1 MLYTSKE
8 LIEKNNNFYAINQ
21 LLKDGKI
28 FKVAHGIYSDVDPRL
43 AELECLF
50 AQYPNAI
57 LSMESAYAYYGLTD
71 YIPEKYSIAT
81 KQNAHRIPNEKVMQ
95 MFITGD
101 IFDIGKQMVTTKYGT
116 INIYDKERMLVELFR
131 LKTRFEYSFFKEV
144 VNSYRKLASNGE
156 LDNYKIAKYCSLF
169 KRGGSIILE
178 IQKTVL

>member
-8 LIEKNNNFYAINQ
+8 LTEKYNNFYAINQ

-57 LSMESAYAYYGLTD
+57 LSMQSAYAFYGLTD
-71 YIPEKYSIAT
+71 YIPEKYWVAT
-81 KQNAHRIPNEKVMQ
+81 KQNAHKISNDKVSQ

-101 IFDIGKQMVTTKYGT
+101 IFDIGKQIVTTKYGI
-116 INIYDKERMLVELFR
+116 INIYDKERLLVELFR
-131 LKTRFEYSFFKEV
+131 LKSKFEYSFFKEV
-144 VNSYRKLASNGE
+144 INSYRKLASNGE
-156 LDNYKIAKYCSLF
+156 LDNYKIAKYCSIF
-169 KRGGSIILE
+169 RNGKSIMSE
-178 IQKTVL
+178 IQKVIL

>member
-8 LIEKNNNFYAINQ
+8 LTEKYNNFYAINQ

-28 FKVAHGIYSDVDPRL
+28 FKVAHGIYSDVNPRL

-71 YIPEKYSIAT
+71 DIPEKYSIAT
-81 KQNAHRIPNEKVMQ
+81 KQNAHRIPNEKVVQ

-116 INIYDKERMLVELFR
+116 INIYDKERLLVELFR
-131 LKTRFEYSFFKEV
+131 LKSKFEYSFFKEV
-144 VNSYRKLASNGE
+144 INSYRKLASNGE

-169 KRGGSIILE
+169 KRGKSIVLE

>member
-8 LIEKNNNFYAINQ
+8 LTEKYNNFYAINQ

-101 IFDIGKQMVTTKYGT
+101 IFDIGKQIVTTKYGT
-116 INIYDKERMLVELFR
+116 INIYDKERLLIELFR
-131 LKTRFEYSFFKEV
+131 LKSKFEYSFLKEV
-144 VNSYRKLASNGE
+144 INSYRKLASSGE

-169 KRGGSIILE
+169 KRGKSIILE
-178 IQKTVL
+178 MQKTVL

>member
-8 LIEKNNNFYAINQ
+8 LTEKYSNFYAINQ

-57 LSMESAYAYYGLTD
+57 LSMQSAYAFYGLTD
-71 YIPEKYSIAT
+71 YIPEKYWVAT
-81 KQNAHRIPNEKVMQ
+81 KQNAHKISSDKVSQ
-95 MFITGD
+95 MFITGN
-101 IFDIGKQMVTTKYGT
+101 IFDIGKQIVSTKYGT
-116 INIYDKERMLVELFR
+116 INIYDKERLLVELFR
-131 LKTRFEYSFFKEV
+131 LKSKFEYSFFKEV
-144 VNSYRKLASNGE
+144 INSYRKLASNGG

>member
-8 LIEKNNNFYAINQ
+8 LTEKYNNFYGINQ
-21 LLKDGKI
+21 LVKDGKL

-50 AQYPNAI
+50 AQYQNAI
-57 LSMESAYAYYGLTD
+57 LSMQSAYAFYGLTD
-71 YIPEKYSIAT
+71 YIPEKYWVAT
-81 KQNAHRIPNEKVMQ
+81 KQNAHKISSDKVSQ

-101 IFDIGKQMVTTKYGT
+101 IFDIGKQIVTTKYGT
-116 INIYDKERMLVELFR
+116 INIYDKERLLIELFR
-131 LKTRFEYSFFKEV
+131 LKSKFEYSFFKEV
-144 VNSYRKLASNGE
+144 INSYRKLASNGE

>member
-8 LIEKNNNFYAINQ
+8 LTEKYNNFYAINQ

-28 FKVAHGIYSDVDPRL
+28 FKVAHGIYSDVNPRL

-71 YIPEKYSIAT
+71 YISEKYSVAT
-81 KQNAHRIPNEKVMQ
+81 KQNAHRIPNEKVVQ

-144 VNSYRKLASNGE
+144 VNSYRTLASKGE
-156 LDNYKIAKYCSLF
+156 LDSYKIAKYCSAF
-169 KRGGSIILE
+169 RNGKSIMSE
-178 IQKTVL
+178 IQKVVL